1 MERCYFYNQMPSA
14 MPHKIIIIGASSG
27 IGKEMALLYASR
39 GERVAITGRR
49 AELLEVIRQQHPEQV
64 ITRCFDV
71 RESDSR
77 QHLEGLISALG
88 GLDLLIYNAGYGNA
102 SRELDWHT
110 ERVTTETNV
119 NGFIPLINKA
129 FTFFCGQGYG
139 QIALTSS
146 VAALRGNSWSPAYSA
161 SKAYMSNYAE
171 GLQIKAARMKKDI
184 VVTDIRPGFID
195 TKMSGGNKRFW
206 MASPQKAAR
215 QIITSIDRKKRIAY
229 ITRRWWIIAQV
240 LKLLPYSLYRRLA

>member
-1 MERCYFYNQMPSA
+1 MPR
-14 MPHKIIIIGASSG
+14 KIIIIGASSG
-27 IGKEMALLYASR
+27 IGEEMALLYASR

-49 AELLEVIRQQHPEQV
+49 AELLEAIRKQHPEQV

-71 RESDSR
+71 MQSDSR
-77 QHLEGLISALG
+77 QHLESLISALG
-88 GLDLLIYNAGYGNA
+88 GMDLLIYNAGYGDA
-102 SRELDWHT
+102 SRELDWQT

-119 NGFIPLINKA
+119 NGFVTLINKA

-146 VAALRGNSWSPAYSA
+146 IAALRGNSWSPAYSA

-171 GLQIKAARMKKDI
+171 GLQIKAARMKQDI
-184 VVTDIRPGFID
+184 VITDLRPGFIN
-195 TKMSGGNKRFW
+195 TKMSKGNKRFW
-206 MASPQKAAR
+206 MATPQKAAH
-215 QIITSIDRKKRIAY
+215 QMITAIDRKKRIAY
-229 ITRRWWIIAQV
+229 ITRRWWFIAQL

>member
-1 MERCYFYNQMPSA
+1 MPR
-14 MPHKIIIIGASSG
+14 KIIIIGASSG
-27 IGKEMALLYASR
+27 IGKEIALLYASR

-49 AELLEVIRQQHPEQV
+49 AELLEAIRKQHPEQV

-71 RESDSR
+71 TQSDSR
-77 QHLEGLISALG
+77 EHLEGLIGELG

-110 ERVTTETNV
+110 EQITTETNV
-119 NGFIPLINKA
+119 NGFAAIVNSA
-129 FTFFCGQGYG
+129 FTFLCRQGYG

-171 GLQIKAARMKKDI
+171 GLLIKATRMKKDI
-184 VVTDIRPGFID
+184 IVTDIRPGFID
-195 TKMSGGNKRFW
+195 TKMSKGNQRFW
-206 MASPQKAAR
+206 MASPNKAAR
-215 QIITSIDRKKRIAY
+215 QIIEAIDRKKRIAY
-229 ITRRWWIIAQV
+229 ITKRWWLIAQL
-240 LKLLPYSLYRRLA
+240 LKLLPYSLYQRLA

>member
-1 MERCYFYNQMPSA
+1 MPR
-14 MPHKIIIIGASSG
+14 KIIIIGASSG
-27 IGKEMALLYASR
+27 IGKEMALLFASR

-49 AELLEVIRQQHPEQV
+49 AELLEAVRKQYPDQM

-71 RESDSR
+71 TQSDCRE
-77 QHLEGLISALG
+77 HLEGLVGELG

-119 NGFIPLINKA
+119 NGFVTLINKA

-146 VAALRGNSWSPAYSA
+146 IAALRGNSWSPAYSA

-184 VVTDIRPGFID
+184 IVTDIRPGFID

-206 MASPQKAAR
+206 MASPQRAAQ
-215 QIITSIDRKKRIAY
+215 QIIAAIDRKKRIAY
-229 ITRRWWIIAQV
+229 ITRRWWLIAQV
-240 LKLLPYSLYRRLA
+240 MKLLPFGLYRRLA